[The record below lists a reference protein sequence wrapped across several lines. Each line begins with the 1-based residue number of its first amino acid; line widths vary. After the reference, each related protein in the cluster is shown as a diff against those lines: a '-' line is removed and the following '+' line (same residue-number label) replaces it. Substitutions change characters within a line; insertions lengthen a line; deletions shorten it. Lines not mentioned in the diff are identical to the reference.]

1 MPADYDPHMRNAILA
16 VFPLLLTFVGAQDLC
31 VTGELQP
38 VPGPTICQQ
47 GETHMLVGTG
57 TVAVFLRSNAVNL
70 QASVGNIV
78 TVVGQDIGLLCRV
91 LDVTAVLDPAPV
103 VAVSCGS
110 PSPGCPIRVATQGPG
125 LGAGLLAIAFDS
137 GFTPLGCG
145 TLPGELSGTVLLGTA
160 AELLLA
166 GPAPVGR
173 IDTTLL
179 IPADNALIGTNVGFQ
194 GAHMTVGRAGPW
206 RISNVVWLQIAPLLP
221 PCAPLN
227 C

>member
-1 MPADYDPHMRNAILA
+1 ML
-16 VFPLLLTFVGAQDLC
+16 FPLLVTALQAQDIC

-57 TVAVFLRSNAVNL
+57 TNAVFLRSNSVNL

-91 LDVTAVLDPAPV
+91 LDVTSVVDPAPV
-103 VAVSCGS
+103 VTVSCGS

-125 LGAGLLAIAFDS
+125 LGFAMLAIAFDS

-145 TLPGELSGTVLLGTA
+145 TLPGELSGTVMLGNV

-166 GPAPVGR
+166 GQTSTGR
-173 IDTTLL
+173 IDSTLA
-179 IPADNALIGTNVGFQ
+179 IPSDNALIGTNVGFQ
-194 GAHMTVGRAGPW
+194 GAHLTLGRVGPLRL
-206 RISNVVWLQIAPLLP
+206 SNIVWVQLAPFLP